1 MIINLLRKQHMT
13 SLELPSRIMGQ
24 YWISDIE
31 DGEEKEMIAVEGID
45 GHWELKMNKNYGFED
60 KNIKS
65 LILQENQI
73 YQLCDHKK
81 ESLFIYV
88 EN

>member
-31 DGEEKEMIAVEGID
+31 DGEEKEMIAVGR
-45 GHWELKMNKNYGFED
+45 N
-60 KNIKS
+60 
-65 LILQENQI
+65 
-73 YQLCDHKK
+73 
-81 ESLFIYV
+81 
-88 EN
+88 